1 MAVVIRSSVGDD
13 TWNEWSDQLDACIVE
28 EDANKSQD
36 DAIVSALANEKKSN
50 RFGEKGITIGGLDNF
65 AVKAESANA
74 AEDSLEEGYDKIITH
89 YSFAKS
95 VVLSKELAD
104 DNNVDLMRVRARSLV
119 KAYKRTREQYITDVI
134 TKSVMTS
141 SAAYNTT
148 MTFGGQSGIDITTP
162 DGMSLFNN
170 AHPLHSDK
178 TVKQSNI
185 FTNAFGSN
193 ADILNVLANKMRNF
207 TDENG
212 NVLGIVADTIV
223 IPGNVPDLEDTIKK
237 IIGSDGEVGTNY
249 NDINTQRGKW
259 KLVIDHLWTVS
270 GAAKPYIIMSS
281 EANKDLM
288 GTMFYNRLGLD
299 VKSEV
304 KTESRNL
311 LYNGFSRWSA
321 GFYNWR
327 HMIMGGAAYGT
338 TLS

>member
-1 MAVVIRSSVGDD
+1 MSVIIRSGVGDD

-28 EDANKSQD
+28 EDANKTID
-36 DAIVSALANEKKSN
+36 DELVSKLSNEKKSN
-50 RFGEKGITIGGLDNF
+50 KFGERGITIGGLANF
-65 AVKAESANA
+65 AIKSESADA
-74 AEDSLEEGYDKIITH
+74 AEDTLEEGFSKTITH

-95 VVLSKELAD
+95 VLISRELAD

-119 KAYKRTREQYITDVI
+119 KAYKRTRAQYITDVI

-141 SAAYNTT
+141 SVAYNAT
-148 MTFGGQSGIDITTP
+148 MTFGATSGIDITAP
-162 DGMSLFNN
+162 DGLSVFHN
-170 AHPLHSDK
+170 AHPLHSNSGV
-178 TVKQSNI
+178 TQSNI
-185 FTNAFGSN
+185 YTNAFGSN
-193 ADILNVLANKMRNF
+193 STMLNVLSNKMRNF
-207 TDENG
+207 KDENG
-212 NVLGIVADTIV
+212 NVLGIIADTIV
-223 IPGNVPDLEDTIKK
+223 IPGNVPALEDTIKK
-237 IIGSDGEVGTNY
+237 IIGSDGEVGTNN

-259 KLVIDHLWTVS
+259 SLIVDPYWQVA
-270 GAAKPYIIMSS
+270 GAAAPYIIMSS

-288 GTMFYNRLGLD
+288 GTMFYNRLALD

-311 LYNGFSRWSA
+311 LYNGLTRWSA

>member
-1 MAVVIRSSVGDD
+1 MSVVIRSNVGDD

-28 EDANKSQD
+28 EDANKSEYD
-36 DAIVSALANEKKSN
+36 EIVSTLANEKSSS

-65 AVKAESANA
+65 AVKAESGDA
-74 AEDSLEEGYDKIITH
+74 AEDTLEEGFSKLIQH
-89 YSFAKS
+89 FSFAKS

-104 DNNVDLMRVRARSLV
+104 DNNVDLMKVRARSLV
-119 KAYKRTREQYITDVI
+119 KAYKRTRAQYITDVI
-134 TKSVMTS
+134 TKSVMTT

-148 MTFGGQSGIDITTP
+148 MTFGGQSGIDITAP
-162 DGMSLFNN
+162 DGFSLFYN
-170 AHPLHSDK
+170 AHPLHSDS

-185 FTNAFGSN
+185 YTNAFGTT
-193 ADILNVLANKMRNF
+193 DDMLNTLANKMRNF

-212 NVLGIVADTIV
+212 NVLGIIADTI
-223 IPGNVPDLEDTIKK
+223 ILPGNVPALEKTVKA

-259 KLVIDHLWTVS
+259 RLVVDPLWQVS
-270 GAAKPYIIMSS
+270 GGAAPYIIMSS
-281 EANKDLM
+281 EANKELM

-327 HMIMGGAAYGT
+327 HMIMGGAAAGT
-338 TLS
+338 TIS

>member
-1 MAVVIRSSVGDD
+1 MAVVIKSGVGDD
-13 TWNEWSDQLDACIVE
+13 TWNEWSNQLDACIVE

-119 KAYKRTREQYITDVI
+119 KAYKRTRAQYITDVI

-141 SAAYNTT
+141 SSAYNTT

-185 FTNAFGSN
+185 YTNAFGSN

-327 HMIMGGAAYGT
+327 HMIMGGAAFGT

>member
-1 MAVVIRSSVGDD
+1 MAVTIRSSVGDD

-119 KAYKRTREQYITDVI
+119 KAYKRTRAQYITDVI

-141 SAAYNTT
+141 SSAYNTT

-185 FTNAFGSN
+185 YTNAFGSN

-237 IIGSDGEVGTNY
+237 IIGSDGEVGTNN

>member
-1 MAVVIRSSVGDD
+1 MSVIIRSNVGDD

-28 EDANKSQD
+28 EDANKSPD
-36 DAIVSALANEKKSN
+36 DEIVKALANEKASK
-50 RFGEKGITIGGLDNF
+50 RFGEKGVTIGGLDNF
-65 AVKAESANA
+65 AIKSESADA
-74 AEDSLEEGYDKIITH
+74 SEDTLEEGYSKIIQH

-119 KAYKRTREQYITDVI
+119 KAYKRTRAQYITDVI

-141 SAAYNTT
+141 SSAYNTT
-148 MTFGGQSGIDITTP
+148 MTFGATSGIDITAP

-170 AHPLHSDK
+170 AHPLHSDGSV
-178 TVKQSNI
+178 TQSNI
-185 FTNAFGSN
+185 YTNAFGTTSEM
-193 ADILNVLANKMRNF
+193 LNILANKMRNF

-212 NVLGIVADTIV
+212 NVMGIIADTIV
-223 IPGNVPDLEDTIKK
+223 IPGNVPGLEDTIKK

-259 KLVIDHLWTVS
+259 KLVVDHLWTVS
-270 GAAKPYIIMSS
+270 GSAKPYIILSS

-304 KTESRNL
+304 KAESRNL

-338 TLS
+338 TIL

>member
-119 KAYKRTREQYITDVI
+119 KAYKRTRAQYITDVI

-141 SAAYNTT
+141 SSAYNTT
-148 MTFGGQSGIDITTP
+148 MTFGGQTDIDITTP

-185 FTNAFGSN
+185 YTNAFGSN

-327 HMIMGGAAYGT
+327 HMIMGGAAFGT

>member
-1 MAVVIRSSVGDD
+1 MAVTIKSNVGDD
-13 TWNEWSDQLDACIVE
+13 LWNEWSDQLDACIVE

-36 DAIVSALANEKKSN
+36 DAIVSALANEEKSS
-50 RFGEKGITIGGLDNF
+50 RFGEKGTTIGGLDNF
-65 AVKAESANA
+65 AVKAEGADA

-89 YSFAKS
+89 HSFGKT
-95 VVLSKELAD
+95 VTLSRELAD
-104 DNNVDLMRVRARSLV
+104 DNNVNLMRVRARSLV
-119 KAYKRTREQYITDVI
+119 KAYKRTRAQYITDVI

-141 SAAYNTT
+141 SSAYNTT

-212 NVLGIVADTIV
+212 NVLGIIADTII

-281 EANKDLM
+281 EAKKDLM

-304 KTESRNL
+304 ETKSRNL
-311 LYNGFSRWSA
+311 VYNGFSRWSA

>member
-1 MAVVIRSSVGDD
+1 MSVIIRSNVGDD

-28 EDANKSQD
+28 EDANKSQYD
-36 DAIVSALANEKKSN
+36 EIVKALANEKKSN
-50 RFGEKGITIGGLDNF
+50 RFGEKGTTIGGLDNF
-65 AVKAESANA
+65 DVKAESANA
-74 AEDSLEEGYDKIITH
+74 AEDTLEEGYDKIIQH
-89 YSFAKS
+89 YAFAKS
-95 VVLSKELAD
+95 VVISKELAD
-104 DNNVDLMRVRARSLV
+104 DNNVDLMSVRARSLV
-119 KAYKRTREQYITDVI
+119 KSYKRTRAQYITDVI

-148 MTFGGQSGIDITTP
+148 MTFGTQTGIDITAP
-162 DGMSLFNN
+162 DGMSLFHN
-170 AHPLHSDK
+170 AHPLHSDPSE
-178 TVKQSNI
+178 TQSNI
-185 FTNAFGSN
+185 YTNAFGSN
-193 ADILNVLANKMRNF
+193 SQMLNILSNKMRNF

-212 NVLGIVADTIV
+212 NVLGIIADTIV

-259 KLVIDHLWTVS
+259 TLVVDPLWTVS

-281 EANKDLM
+281 EANKELM

-338 TLS
+338 TIS

>member
-119 KAYKRTREQYITDVI
+119 KAYKRTRAQYITDVI

-141 SAAYNTT
+141 SSAYNTT

-185 FTNAFGSN
+185 YTNAFGSN

-327 HMIMGGAAYGT
+327 HMIMGGAAFGT

>member
-1 MAVVIRSSVGDD
+1 MAVIIRSGVGDD

-28 EDANKSQD
+28 EDANKSKD
-36 DAIVSALANEKKSN
+36 DEIVAALANEKKSN

-65 AVKAESANA
+65 AIKAESADA
-74 AEDSLEEGYDKIITH
+74 AEDSLEEGYAKIIQH

-95 VVLSKELAD
+95 VILSRELAD

-119 KAYKRTREQYITDVI
+119 KAYKRTRAQYLTDVI

-141 SAAYNTT
+141 ASTFNSTI
-148 MTFGGQSGIDITTP
+148 TFGATSGIDVTAP
-162 DGMSLFNN
+162 DGKSLFHNE
-170 AHPLHSDK
+170 HPLHSDN
-178 TVKQSNI
+178 TVTQSNI
-185 FTNAFGSN
+185 YTNAFGTN
-193 ADILNVLANKMRNF
+193 ADVLNVLANKMRNF

-223 IPGNVPDLEDTIKK
+223 IPGNVPDLEDTVKK
-237 IIGSDGEVGTNY
+237 IIGSDGEVGTNF

-259 KLVIDHLWTVS
+259 KLVVDHLWTVS
-270 GAAKPYIIMSS
+270 GTAKPYIIMSS

-304 KTESRNL
+304 KPESRNL

-327 HMIMGGAAYGT
+327 HVIMGGAAYGT

>member
-1 MAVVIRSSVGDD
+1 MSVIIRSNVGDD

-28 EDANKSQD
+28 EDANKSQY
-36 DAIVSALANEKKSN
+36 DAIVKALANEKKSN
-50 RFGEKGITIGGLDNF
+50 RFGEKGTTIGGLDHF
-65 AVKAESANA
+65 DVKAESANA
-74 AEDSLEEGYDKIITH
+74 AEDTLEEGYDKIIHH
-89 YSFAKS
+89 YAFAKS
-95 VVLSKELAD
+95 VVISKELAD
-104 DNNVDLMRVRARSLV
+104 DNNVDLMSVRARSLV
-119 KAYKRTREQYITDVI
+119 KSYKRTRAQYITDVI

-148 MTFGGQSGIDITTP
+148 MTFGTQTGIDITAP
-162 DGMSLFNN
+162 DGMSLFHN
-170 AHPLHSDK
+170 AHPLHSDPSE
-178 TVKQSNI
+178 TQSNI
-185 FTNAFGSN
+185 YTNAFGSN
-193 ADILNVLANKMRNF
+193 SQMLNILSNKMRNF

-212 NVLGIVADTIV
+212 NVLGIISDTIV

-259 KLVIDHLWTVS
+259 TLVVDPLWTVS

-281 EANKDLM
+281 EANKELM

-338 TLS
+338 TIS

>member
-119 KAYKRTREQYITDVI
+119 KAYKRTRAQYITDVI

>member
-1 MAVVIRSSVGDD
+1 
-13 TWNEWSDQLDACIVE
+13 
-28 EDANKSQD
+28 
-36 DAIVSALANEKKSN
+36 
-50 RFGEKGITIGGLDNF
+50 
-65 AVKAESANA
+65 
-74 AEDSLEEGYDKIITH
+74 
-89 YSFAKS
+89 
-95 VVLSKELAD
+95 
-104 DNNVDLMRVRARSLV
+104 
-119 KAYKRTREQYITDVI
+119 
-134 TKSVMTS
+134 MTS

-148 MTFGGQSGIDITTP
+148 MTFGSQTGIDITAP
-162 DGMSLFNN
+162 DGMSLFHN
-170 AHPLHSDK
+170 AHPLHSDPSE
-178 TVKQSNI
+178 TQSNI
-185 FTNAFGSN
+185 YTNAFGNNSQMLN
-193 ADILNVLANKMRNF
+193 ILSNKMRNF

-212 NVLGIVADTIV
+212 NVLGIIADTIV

-259 KLVIDHLWTVS
+259 TLVVDPLWTVS

-281 EANKDLM
+281 EAKKELM

-327 HMIMGGAAYGT
+327 HMLMGGAAYGT
-338 TLS
+338 TIS